1 MTALHRKL
9 FRDLFHM
16 KGQVA
21 AIALVIACGVASFVT
36 MRAMY
41 RSLLRTQQSYYAGY
55 RFADLFAELKRAPD
69 SVAARLREIPGVRQV
84 QSRVVMDVT
93 LNVPGLSEPAV
104 GRLLSLAPQQ
114 TGSLNALFLRRGRF
128 ADPTSS
134 SEIVAS
140 EAFATANHLAL
151 GSRVEAVIQGRWQ
164 PLTIVGIALSPEYIY
179 EIRGSGSIFPD
190 NKRFG
195 VLWMPTHALEAA
207 LDMDG
212 AFNSVAIALEPRA
225 DEADVIAR
233 VDRILDPYGGLGAYG
248 RADQISHRFISDE
261 IAQNRVSATIIPA
274 IFLAVAALL
283 VHFAFSRLVTMQR
296 PEIAVLKA
304 FGYSNS
310 QLAIHYLQFSLLAAL
325 GGYLLGCA
333 VGWYYGIRI
342 AAIYAD
348 FYRFPI
354 LIYQA
359 EPHILLWAGILTI
372 ATAATG
378 ALGAARSAATLPPA
392 EAMRPEMPPDFRPR
406 LMDRFKV
413 QWMHPAVRMT
423 LRNIER
429 RPWRALASAFA
440 ICASIMIVV
449 VEFGMFDALNR
460 IMTLQFR
467 DAQRED
473 VAVTLI
479 EARSATARLE
489 LARLPGV
496 IRSEP
501 FRIVPVRL
509 RHEHRW
515 RKTALLGLAP
525 NSEMRT
531 MIDQHGRRQLLPGDG
546 IVLSTAL
553 ADILHITPGETLRV
567 ELLDGRRSSF
577 SVTVSGTVDEILGTN
592 AYMDLH
598 ALNRLLQEDRSISG
612 ALLQV
617 DAAQQQKLYQT
628 LKGLPAIAAVSIK
641 EAELRSFTDTIH
653 RSMTLSIGTLLVFAI
668 IIAVGMIYNGARI
681 ALSERARELSTLRV
695 LGFTRREITFILL
708 AEQGLITLFA
718 LPFGFLAGYALC
730 AALAAVMRTELYRI
744 PLVVQPS
751 SYAWGFLIVL
761 LSAIVSGIFISRRI
775 AHLDIVSV
783 LKARE

>member
-1 MTALHRKL
+1 MTALHHKL

-21 AIALVIACGVASFVT
+21 AIALVIACGVACFVT

-41 RSLLRTQQSYYAGY
+41 RSLLRTQQSYYAAY
-55 RFADLFAELKRAPD
+55 RFADVFAELKRAPD
-69 SVAARLREIPGVRQV
+69 SVAARLREIPGVQQV
-84 QSRVVMDVT
+84 QTRVVMDVT
-93 LNVPGLSEPAV
+93 LSVPGLNEPAV
-104 GRLLSLAPQQ
+104 GRLLSLTPRQA
-114 TGSLNALFLRRGRF
+114 GSLNALFLRQGRL

-151 GSRVEAVIQGRWQ
+151 GSRLQAVIRGRWQ
-164 PLTIVGIALSPEYIY
+164 ALTIVGIALSPEYIY

-195 VLWMPTHALEAA
+195 VLWMPAHALEAA
-207 LDMDG
+207 VDMDG
-212 AFNSVAIALEPRA
+212 AFNSVAIALQPHA
-225 DEADVIAR
+225 NEAAVIER
-233 VDRILDPYGGLGAYG
+233 IDRILDPYGGLGAYG

-283 VHFAFSRLVTMQR
+283 VHLAFSRLVNMQR
-296 PEIAVLKA
+296 AEIAVIKA
-304 FGYSNS
+304 FGYSNA
-310 QLAIHYLQFSLLAAL
+310 QVALHYIQFSLLAAL
-325 GGYLLGCA
+325 GGYLLGCV
-333 VGWYYGIRI
+333 VGWYYGIKI

-359 EPHILLWAGILTI
+359 EPRILLWAGCI
-372 ATAATG
+372 TAATAIAG
-378 ALGAARSAATLPPA
+378 ASGAVRAAAALPPA
-392 EAMRPEMPPDFRPR
+392 EAMRPETPPEFRPR
-406 LMDRFKV
+406 LMDRFNV

-423 LRNIER
+423 LRNLER

-440 ICASIMIVV
+440 ICASIMLVV
-449 VEFGMFDALNR
+449 VEFGMFDSLDR
-460 IMTLQFR
+460 MMSLQFR

-473 VAVTLI
+473 IAVTLN
-479 EARSATARLE
+479 EASSASARLE
-489 LARLPGV
+489 LSRLPGV
-496 IRSEP
+496 VRSEP

-525 NSEMRT
+525 NSEMRS
-531 MIDQHGRRQLLPGDG
+531 MMDQHGKRQAMPGDG
-546 IVLSTAL
+546 IVLSAAL
-553 ADILHITPGETLRV
+553 ARILHVAPGDTLRV
-567 ELLDGRRSSF
+567 EELEGRRSTHD
-577 SVTVSGTVDEILGTN
+577 VLVSGTVDELLGTN

-617 DAAQQQKLYQT
+617 DSSQQQKLYQT
-628 LKGLPAIAAVSIK
+628 LKSLPSVAAVSIK
-641 EAELRSFTDTIH
+641 EAELRSFTDTID
-653 RSMTLSIGTLLVFAI
+653 RSMTISIGTLMVFAV

-708 AEQGLITLFA
+708 AEQALITLFA

-730 AALAAVMRTELYRI
+730 AVLAHAMQTELYRV

-761 LSAIVSGIFISRRI
+761 LSAVASGLLVSRRI
-775 AHLDIVSV
+775 AQLDIVSV